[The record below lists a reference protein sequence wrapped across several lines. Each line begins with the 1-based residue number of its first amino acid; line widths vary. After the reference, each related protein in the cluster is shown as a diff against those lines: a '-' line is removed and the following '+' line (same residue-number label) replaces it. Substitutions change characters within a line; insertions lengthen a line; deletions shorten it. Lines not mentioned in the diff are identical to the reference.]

1 MKDNKTRYDILVVAG
16 NGVGFYLNLHRKSK
30 MHTSPFSMASTLQT
44 SLKAAVKI
52 IRQIDGQQL
61 MSDAHMDEQFF

>member
-1 MKDNKTRYDILVVAG
+1 MKDNKTSDGFLVIAG
-16 NGVGFYLNLHRKSK
+16 YGVRFYLHLHRRN
-30 MHTSPFSMASTLQT
+30 MHTSPFSMAF
-44 SLKAAVKI
+44 SLEPDAKI

>member
-1 MKDNKTRYDILVVAG
+1 MKDNKTRDGFLVIAG
-16 NGVGFYLNLHRKSK
+16 YGVVFYLNLHRK

-44 SLKAAVKI
+44 SLKAAAKI

-61 MSDAHMDEQFF
+61 MPDAHVDEQIF